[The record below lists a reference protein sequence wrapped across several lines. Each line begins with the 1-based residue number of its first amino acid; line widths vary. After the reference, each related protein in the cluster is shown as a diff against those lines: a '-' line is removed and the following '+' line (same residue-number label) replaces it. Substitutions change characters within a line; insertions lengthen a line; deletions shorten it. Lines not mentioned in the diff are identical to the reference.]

1 MPAGYREYGE
11 RPKPLN
17 PRETEPNRWDGDF
30 MRLDGTYGGRVVS
43 DPSGWLDAYGMG
55 RYYGMITA
63 PNTDDENLTTVPN
76 RGLNLGAEP
85 YIGPPRPKLR
95 HEQ

>member
-1 MPAGYREYGE
+1 VYGE

-30 MRLDGTYGGRVVS
+30 MRLDGVYGGGIVS
-43 DPSGWLDAYGMG
+43 DPSGWLDAYWMG

-63 PNTDDENLTTVPN
+63 PTTDDPELTTVPT
-76 RGLNLGAEP
+76 RGLKLGAEP
-85 YIGPPRPKLR
+85 YAGPPRPKLK